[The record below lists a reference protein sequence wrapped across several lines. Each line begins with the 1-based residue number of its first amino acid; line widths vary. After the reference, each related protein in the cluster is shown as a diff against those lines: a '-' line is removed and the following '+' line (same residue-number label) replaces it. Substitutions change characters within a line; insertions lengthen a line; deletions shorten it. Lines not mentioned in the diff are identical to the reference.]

1 MKEGLEGES
10 VHDVFEFCDVRSER
24 RGALL
29 LGVRF
34 VRSTYVCQRH
44 FWARVSELR
53 LT

>member
-34 VRSTYVCQRH
+34 VRSMFANDIFGRAYLSFV
-44 FWARVSELR
+44 
-53 LT
+53 